1 MMRNLAASLIEHE
14 VIKTT
19 VEKGKELRRFVE
31 PLITKAKVDTLHNRR
46 QIISQ
51 LNSKS
56 ATSKL
61 FSNLGPRFNETNGGY
76 LRVIKAGFREG
87 DKADMCYVELTI
99 RDLEQEAKV
108 DEELVDENLVMP
120 EGEVQE
126 TKIEEKA
133 ETAPAQEEVK
143 TPKKATRKLLLKKK
157 NLKKSLQKKKRLQ
170 RKLPQKQRKRK
181 RLKQKQILQRN
192 LLRRKKLRNRKKR
205 KVGGQDSLSNLQ
217 HLTCKRFFT
226 LFDIFNVSFCDNIS
240 TTVASFRTKI
250 YNPIG

>member
-61 FSNLGPRFNETNGGY
+61 FSNLGPRFNETKGGY

-99 RDLEQEAKV
+99 RDLGQETKV
-108 DEELVDENLVMP
+108 DDAIIDENLVMP
-120 EGEVQE
+120 VDEVPE
-126 TKIEEKA
+126 TKTEEKT
-133 ETAPAQEEVK
+133 ETAPEEVK
-143 TPKKATRKLLLKKK
+143 AAKKVSKKTTTKKTEPKEEAPKKTAKKTTEKKETAAKTEAKAATPKKPVKKK
-157 NLKKSLQKKKRLQ
+157 KAEKQEEKKSWW
-170 RKLPQKQRKRK
+170 
-181 RLKQKQILQRN
+181 
-192 LLRRKKLRNRKKR
+192 
-205 KVGGQDSLSNLQ
+205 S
-217 HLTCKRFFT
+217 RF
-226 LFDIFNVSFCDNIS
+226 V
-240 TTVASFRTKI
+240 K
-250 YNPIG
+250 

>member
-31 PLITKAKVDTLHNRR
+31 PLITRAKVDTLHNRR

-51 LNSKS
+51 LNSTS

-99 RDLEQEAKV
+99 RDLEQETKV
-108 DEELVDENLVMP
+108 DEVLADENLVMP
-120 EGEVQE
+120 RDKLPE
-126 TKIEEKA
+126 TKTEEKTK
-133 ETAPAQEEVK
+133 ETAPAPEEVIA
-143 TPKKATRKLLLKKK
+143 PKKAAKKTTTKKEESEESETKAVAPKKHAKKTAEKKPEKKEIKAKPETKVAAPKKPVKKK
-157 NLKKSLQKKKRLQ
+157 KAEKKEEKKSWW
-170 RKLPQKQRKRK
+170 
-181 RLKQKQILQRN
+181 
-192 LLRRKKLRNRKKR
+192 
-205 KVGGQDSLSNLQ
+205 S
-217 HLTCKRFFT
+217 RFF
-226 LFDIFNVSFCDNIS
+226 
-240 TTVASFRTKI
+240 K
-250 YNPIG
+250 

>member
-108 DEELVDENLVMP
+108 DEALVDENLVMP

-143 TPKKATRKLLLKKK
+143 TPKKATKKTTSKKEESKEEPSKKVEAPKKAAAKTTAKKEVEAKADTPKKPVKKK
-157 NLKKSLQKKKRLQ
+157 KAEKKEEKKSWW
-170 RKLPQKQRKRK
+170 
-181 RLKQKQILQRN
+181 
-192 LLRRKKLRNRKKR
+192 
-205 KVGGQDSLSNLQ
+205 S
-217 HLTCKRFFT
+217 RFF
-226 LFDIFNVSFCDNIS
+226 
-240 TTVASFRTKI
+240 K
-250 YNPIG
+250 

>member
-31 PLITKAKVDTLHNRR
+31 PLITRAKVDTLHNRR

-108 DEELVDENLVMP
+108 DEALVDENLVMP

-133 ETAPAQEEVK
+133 ETAPVQEEVK
-143 TPKKATRKLLLKKK
+143 TPKKATKKTTAKKEEAKEEPSKKVEAPKKAATKTPEKKEVEAKADTPKKPVKKK
-157 NLKKSLQKKKRLQ
+157 KAEKQEEKKSWW
-170 RKLPQKQRKRK
+170 
-181 RLKQKQILQRN
+181 
-192 LLRRKKLRNRKKR
+192 
-205 KVGGQDSLSNLQ
+205 S
-217 HLTCKRFFT
+217 RFF
-226 LFDIFNVSFCDNIS
+226 
-240 TTVASFRTKI
+240 K
-250 YNPIG
+250 

>member
-1 MMRNLAASLIEHE
+1 MRHRKLSRRFSRTSSHRIAMMRNLAASLIEHE

-31 PLITKAKVDTLHNRR
+31 PLITRAKVDTLHNRR

-99 RDLEQEAKV
+99 RDLDQEVKV
-108 DEELVDENLVMP
+108 DEVLAGESAVMP
-120 EGEVQE
+120 EDVVSE
-126 TKIEEKA
+126 TKTMQKTETAATPEEAKPPKKTAAAKKTTKQPVEKNKTKAKAEEKVAAPEKPVKKKKA
-133 ETAPAQEEVK
+133 EKQEE
-143 TPKKATRKLLLKKK
+143 
-157 NLKKSLQKKKRLQ
+157 KKSWW
-170 RKLPQKQRKRK
+170 
-181 RLKQKQILQRN
+181 
-192 LLRRKKLRNRKKR
+192 
-205 KVGGQDSLSNLQ
+205 S
-217 HLTCKRFFT
+217 RFF
-226 LFDIFNVSFCDNIS
+226 
-240 TTVASFRTKI
+240 K
-250 YNPIG
+250 

>member
-108 DEELVDENLVMP
+108 DEALVDENLIMP

-143 TPKKATRKLLLKKK
+143 TPKKATKKTTSKKEESKEEPSKKVEAPKKAAAKTTAKKEVEAKADTPKKPVKKK
-157 NLKKSLQKKKRLQ
+157 KAEKKEEKKSWW
-170 RKLPQKQRKRK
+170 
-181 RLKQKQILQRN
+181 
-192 LLRRKKLRNRKKR
+192 
-205 KVGGQDSLSNLQ
+205 S
-217 HLTCKRFFT
+217 RFF
-226 LFDIFNVSFCDNIS
+226 
-240 TTVASFRTKI
+240 K
-250 YNPIG
+250 

>member
-61 FSNLGPRFNETNGGY
+61 FSNLGPRFNETKGGY

-99 RDLEQEAKV
+99 RDLEQETKV
-108 DEELVDENLVMP
+108 DDAIIDENLVMP
-120 EGEVQE
+120 VDEVPE
-126 TKIEEKA
+126 TKTEEKT
-133 ETAPAQEEVK
+133 ETAPEEVK
-143 TPKKATRKLLLKKK
+143 AAKKVSKKTTTKKTEPKEEAPKKTAKKTTEKKETAAKTEATSATPKKPVKKK
-157 NLKKSLQKKKRLQ
+157 KAEKQEEKKSWW
-170 RKLPQKQRKRK
+170 
-181 RLKQKQILQRN
+181 
-192 LLRRKKLRNRKKR
+192 
-205 KVGGQDSLSNLQ
+205 S
-217 HLTCKRFFT
+217 RFF
-226 LFDIFNVSFCDNIS
+226 
-240 TTVASFRTKI
+240 K
-250 YNPIG
+250 

>member
-108 DEELVDENLVMP
+108 DEALVDENLVMP

-133 ETAPAQEEVK
+133 ETAPAQEEMK
-143 TPKKATRKLLLKKK
+143 TPKKATKKTTAKKEESKEEPSKKVEAPKKAAAKTTDKKEVEAKADTPKKPVKKK
-157 NLKKSLQKKKRLQ
+157 KAEKKEEKKSWW
-170 RKLPQKQRKRK
+170 
-181 RLKQKQILQRN
+181 
-192 LLRRKKLRNRKKR
+192 
-205 KVGGQDSLSNLQ
+205 S
-217 HLTCKRFFT
+217 RFF
-226 LFDIFNVSFCDNIS
+226 
-240 TTVASFRTKI
+240 K
-250 YNPIG
+250 

>member
-61 FSNLGPRFNETNGGY
+61 FSNLGPRFNETKGGY

-99 RDLEQEAKV
+99 RDLEQETKV
-108 DEELVDENLVMP
+108 DDAIIDENLVMP
-120 EGEVQE
+120 VDEVPE
-126 TKIEEKA
+126 TKKEEKT
-133 ETAPAQEEVK
+133 ETAPEEVK
-143 TPKKATRKLLLKKK
+143 ATKKVAKKTTTKKTEPKEEAPKKTAKKTTEKKETAAKTEATSATPKKPVKKK
-157 NLKKSLQKKKRLQ
+157 KAEKQEEKKSWW
-170 RKLPQKQRKRK
+170 
-181 RLKQKQILQRN
+181 
-192 LLRRKKLRNRKKR
+192 
-205 KVGGQDSLSNLQ
+205 S
-217 HLTCKRFFT
+217 RFF
-226 LFDIFNVSFCDNIS
+226 
-240 TTVASFRTKI
+240 K
-250 YNPIG
+250 

>member
-99 RDLEQEAKV
+99 RDVEQEAKV
-108 DEELVDENLVMP
+108 DEALVDENLVMP

-133 ETAPAQEEVK
+133 ETAPVQEEVK
-143 TPKKATRKLLLKKK
+143 TPKKATKKTTAKKEESKEEPSKKVEAPKKAAAKTTEKKEVEAKADTPKKPVKKK
-157 NLKKSLQKKKRLQ
+157 KAEKQEEKKSWW
-170 RKLPQKQRKRK
+170 
-181 RLKQKQILQRN
+181 
-192 LLRRKKLRNRKKR
+192 
-205 KVGGQDSLSNLQ
+205 S
-217 HLTCKRFFT
+217 RFF
-226 LFDIFNVSFCDNIS
+226 
-240 TTVASFRTKI
+240 K
-250 YNPIG
+250 